1 MVLAL
6 GKLVLPYSENLNYK
20 AGHRKVTISTVT
32 FKEQTNKQEPAS
44 PLLRQT
50 GSPAGQLLNTKEDVS
65 KDEIFP
71 PLEKNSF

>member
-1 MVLAL
+1 MLAL

-20 AGHRKVTISTVT
+20 AGHKKVTISRVA

-44 PLLRQT
+44 PLLRQ
-50 GSPAGQLLNTKEDVS
+50 SPASQLLSTKEDVS
-65 KDEIFP
+65 KDELFP